1 MKMNIIRL
9 STLMILIAV
18 MIAVSGCGKS
28 NTSESAGTENTTQ
41 LITTVTN
48 EKFNELSGTWDID
61 KYTSYYFGNDG
72 TGKLILTASEY
83 DFKYTVE
90 NNILS
95 IDFEKD
101 SVDDSV
107 YEYKVNGNNLTLK
120 SKDINKGTYELV
132 KRS

>member
-9 STLMILIAV
+9 SALMILIAI
-18 MIAVSGCGKS
+18 MIAVSGCGNS
-28 NTSESAGTENTTQ
+28 NMSESASTEKSSESV
-41 LITTVTN
+41 TTVN
-48 EKFNELSGTWDID
+48 EKLIELSGTWDID